1 MLIAADGPRGRA
13 VAAELGDGVLT
24 ARVPRDPAGRGG
36 QGARQVLLTFGT
48 VLDDGEDAA
57 SPRAVAAAGP
67 ALAAAYHAIYES
79 KGADGVDKLPGG
91 RQWREAVEAV
101 EAPRRHL
108 AIHEGHLVA
117 LGEHDE
123 ALLAQ
128 AAPLLGN
135 WTMTGIRHR
144 HRGPAARA
152 HRCGH
157 HRGCL
162 PADRPGHPPR
172 ADRVRPGG
180 GARGHEAGKRMT
192 TLVRLAK
199 RAAGS
204 SIDDFQRQADGA
216 SDWSAAAPYGLRGA
230 TQALTLP
237 GAYRRG
243 EPACDVIDEL
253 VFDDEASAARCLAD
267 PAFRRAWASPLLAQA
282 SVACLVTEEHVAKP
296 GPVPASFV
304 KNYELVTKRGDMD
317 RAEFDRYWA
326 QVHGPLAATIP
337 TIRRYVQAHLSP
349 GTREAGTAPYDGL
362 AITWFDDVA
371 AMRAG
376 AATEAYARTRADEA
390 NFLAGELPF
399 VITTS
404 RSTFPPS

>member
-1 MLIAADGPRGRA
+1 
-13 VAAELGDGVLT
+13 
-24 ARVPRDPAGRGG
+24 
-36 QGARQVLLTFGT
+36 
-48 VLDDGEDAA
+48 
-57 SPRAVAAAGP
+57 
-67 ALAAAYHAIYES
+67 
-79 KGADGVDKLPGG
+79 
-91 RQWREAVEAV
+91 
-101 EAPRRHL
+101 
-108 AIHEGHLVA
+108 
-117 LGEHDE
+117 
-123 ALLAQ
+123 
-128 AAPLLGN
+128 
-135 WTMTGIRHR
+135 
-144 HRGPAARA
+144 
-152 HRCGH
+152 
-157 HRGCL
+157 
-162 PADRPGHPPR
+162 
-172 ADRVRPGG
+172 
-180 GARGHEAGKRMT
+180 MT

-199 RAAGS
+199 RAPGRG
-204 SIDDFQRQADGA
+204 IDDFRDQAGRA
-216 SDWSAAAPYGLRGA
+216 GDWSAAVPYGLRRA

-237 GAYRRG
+237 GAYRHG
-243 EPACDVIDEL
+243 EPVVDVIDEL
-253 VFDDEASAARCLAD
+253 AFDDEASAARCLAD
-267 PAFRRAWASPLLAQA
+267 PAFRRAWASPLLDPA

-296 GPVPASFV
+296 GEVPASCV
-304 KNYELVTKRGDMD
+304 KNYELVTKRPDMD